1 LVEVEDEVMNEIE
14 AVANDD
20 EGELVGELGLLE
32 EVLDLLRVVEVRFA
46 DDALDLADLTGA
58 SRRLDVL
65 EVDLRVFRKVDDR
78 AEVIVET

>member
-46 DDALDLADLTGA
+46 DDALDLADLTRA
-58 SRRLDVL
+58 SCRLDVL